1 MDEDQTNAVF
11 ENLSEEDKKK
21 AIFFSKMVGEFSKT
35 IKPDALDTIN
45 CWLSDQTHLFVQQFR
60 TITKDCHLSG
70 NKYLDDFKISFEA
83 QLRSA
88 SLNPCI
94 IRNKEEEKTIVDLN
108 ERFNKAKSLEE
119 SIKLLNNAIK
129 KGVPIKEEYTCAL
142 FLSLFLD
149 EMNTIAKTHKENDKE
164 NEHQSCM
171 DVALKIMCALFNFD
185 CFQLSKTFQIDRAH
199 QFINAA
205 LTRRKMKIER
215 FHDFYK
221 YLVEVEN
228 KWHPVEGKAEWGLR
242 GSASI
247 VYKKNAKEK
256 EFCELFLKHFDID
269 IKEKRNEKLAIDK
282 FAGVVKSFTL
292 ECYKQNEHSLNGFSR
307 KPRKEMSPT
316 AKKNISKGMRKK
328 SQNLDDQKESS
339 RKT

>member
-11 ENLSEEDKKK
+11 ENLSEEEKKK
-21 AIFFSKMVGEFSKT
+21 AHFFSKMVEDFSKT
-35 IKPDALDTIN
+35 INPNVLDTIN
-45 CWLSDQTHLFVQQFR
+45 CWFSDQTHLFVQLFR
-60 TITKDCHLSG
+60 AIANNCNLSS
-70 NKYLDDFKISFEA
+70 DDLFGGFKVFFEA
-83 QLRSA
+83 HLRSA

-94 IRNKEEEKTIVDLN
+94 IRSKEEEKSIIDLN
-108 ERFNKAKSLEE
+108 ERFNNSKSLKE
-119 SIKLLNNAIK
+119 SIKLFNNAIK
-129 KGVPIKEEYTCAL
+129 KGIAIKEDYKYAML
-142 FLSLFLD
+142 LLIYLD
-149 EMNTIAKTHKENDKE
+149 EMNTIAKSHKENNKG

-171 DVALKIMCALFNFD
+171 AVALKIMCALFNFD
-185 CFQLSKTFQIDRAH
+185 RFQLSKTFQIDRAH

-247 VYKKNAKEK
+247 VYKKNDKEK

-292 ECYKQNEHSLNGFSR
+292 ECYKHDGHTLNGFCR
-307 KPRKEMSPT
+307 KPRREMSQT

-328 SQNLDDQKESS
+328 NQNMDDQKEN
-339 RKT
+339 T

>member
-21 AIFFSKMVGEFSKT
+21 AIFFSKFMGEYSKT
-35 IKPDALDTIN
+35 INQDYLDAVN
-45 CWLSDQTHLFVQQFR
+45 CLLFDQTPLFVQQFR

-70 NKYLDDFKISFEA
+70 IEYFDNFKVFFEA

-88 SLNPCI
+88 SLNPCF
-94 IRNKEEEKTIVDLN
+94 IRSKEEEKTIVDLN
-108 ERFNKAKSLEE
+108 ERFNKSKSLNE
-119 SIKLLNNAIK
+119 SIKLFKNAINK
-129 KGVPIKEEYTCAL
+129 DIPIKEEYKYAL

-185 CFQLSKTFQIDRAH
+185 RFQLSKINHIDRAH
-199 QFINAA
+199 QFINVA
-205 LTRRKMKIER
+205 LKRREMKIER

-221 YLVEVEN
+221 YLVEVED
-228 KWHPVEGKAEWGLR
+228 KWHPKGKKGNSGLR
-242 GSASI
+242 NSASL
-247 VYKKNAKEK
+247 VYKNNVNEQ
-256 EFCELFLKHFDID
+256 EFRALFLKHFDID
-269 IKEKRNEKLAIDK
+269 IKDKGKQEYAIDK

-292 ECYKQNEHSLNGFSR
+292 ECFKQDGHTFNGFCR
-307 KPRKEMSPT
+307 KLRGKMSQT
-316 AKKNISKGMRKK
+316 ARQNISKGRRTKNPNK
-328 SQNLDDQKESS
+328 DEQKEN
-339 RKT
+339 T